1 MATKKQSPAAVSA
14 APKSAKKTSSP
25 IADGYLFFYNAASA
39 ILWAAVLGRV
49 LLTNYLQGPE
59 FVPLVVMDF
68 ARWTQTLAGLEILH
82 VAIGLVRTSLITTAM
97 QVGSRYLLVWGVVW
111 LFPSVATSPG
121 YSSMLSAWAT
131 TEVIRYTYFALL
143 LAGVDAPGLAWL
155 RYSTFIVLYPV
166 GILSECWM
174 MWLAATSRAEVTHP
188 LLPTVYYI
196 ILFVVYPP
204 GSVHMYSHMWKQ
216 RSKVLSKAKNHE
228 KAN

>member
-82 VAIGLVRTSLITTAM
+82 VAIG
-97 QVGSRYLLVWGVVW
+97 
-111 LFPSVATSPG
+111 
-121 YSSMLSAWAT
+121 
-131 TEVIRYTYFALL
+131 
-143 LAGVDAPGLAWL
+143 
-155 RYSTFIVLYPV
+155 
-166 GILSECWM
+166 
-174 MWLAATSRAEVTHP
+174 
-188 LLPTVYYI
+188 
-196 ILFVVYPP
+196 
-204 GSVHMYSHMWKQ
+204 
-216 RSKVLSKAKNHE
+216 
-228 KAN
+228 